1 MVLSALCCIVLL
13 CRAGFCVVF
22 SRDFSHRVSSFLLF
36 FSLGPLL
43 SEMLFFL
50 CCLSLLYPYPMCYDE
65 TAVWRAQQA
74 LNTQTMFNIYDAR
87 GVYVCFYLSIN
98 FKLLRS

>member
-22 SRDFSHRVSSFLLF
+22 FPEIFPTELLVLSDF

-74 LNTQTMFNIYDAR
+74 LNTR
-87 GVYVCFYLSIN
+87 
-98 FKLLRS
+98 